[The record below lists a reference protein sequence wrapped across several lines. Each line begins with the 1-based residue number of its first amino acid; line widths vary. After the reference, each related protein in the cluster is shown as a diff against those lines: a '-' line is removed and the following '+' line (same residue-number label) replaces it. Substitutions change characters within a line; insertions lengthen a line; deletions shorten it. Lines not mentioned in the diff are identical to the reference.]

1 MFEHLTTIIIVA
13 IVLGIDAFSLSLGL
27 GLQGVRRRYEL
38 RFTFVVIILHIFMP
52 LLGLTLGLAVGKFL
66 GVWAARIGALILAY
80 IGINF
85 LYQGYKETKIATYSF
100 KVGQDVLKSNNSIT
114 DDSFKTLFILGI
126 SVSVDALTVG
136 FSLGTF
142 QVPILITITLMGI
155 VAGIMTWLG
164 FIGGRLFSRAV
175 GSYAQMIGGLILLG
189 LAIKLVL

>member
-38 RFTFVVIILHIFMP
+38 RFIFIVTILHIFMP

-164 FIGGRLFSRAV
+164 FVGGRLFSRAV

-189 LAIKLVL
+189 LAIKLVF